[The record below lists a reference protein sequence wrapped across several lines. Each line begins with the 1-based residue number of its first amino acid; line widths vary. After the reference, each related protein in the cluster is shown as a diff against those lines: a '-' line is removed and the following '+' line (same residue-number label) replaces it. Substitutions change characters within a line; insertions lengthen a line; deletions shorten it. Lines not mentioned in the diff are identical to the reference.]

1 MKDWS
6 FGDIIWIGFLV
17 TIGYL
22 LVKSDLNSDKRAD
35 YIKYVEDP
43 RNGCVLQQ
51 TIPLANHLVHIAKSE
66 YKSKILRVY
75 QCANGLTAANIS
87 EE

>member
-1 MKDWS
+1 MTNWTL
-6 FGDIIWIGFLV
+6 GDLLWIVLLV
-17 TIGYL
+17 MVGYFI
-22 LVKSDLNSDKRAD
+22 VKSDIDSDKRAD

-51 TIPLANHLVHIAKSE
+51 TIPLANHQVHVVKSE

-75 QCANGLTAANIS
+75 QCVNGLTAANIS
-87 EE
+87 KE